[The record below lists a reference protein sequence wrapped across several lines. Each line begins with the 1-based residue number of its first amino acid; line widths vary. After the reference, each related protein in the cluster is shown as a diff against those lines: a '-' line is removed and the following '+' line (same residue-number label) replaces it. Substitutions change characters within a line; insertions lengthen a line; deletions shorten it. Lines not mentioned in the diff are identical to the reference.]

1 VELVGEAGRQAAAVE
16 PTDEILSLTE
26 RGNGLRQAR
35 PGSGSCQKPR
45 RAIARTDVRVRSPRY
60 AARPNVRGRRRQI
73 AATPLAADSINGA
86 GSAPWR
92 NATASRSTSRS
103 HMICPIASRRG
114 RSSALSS
121 TPRTVASRPASI
133 SFP

>member
-1 VELVGEAGRQAAAVE
+1 MQGSNLRPLPCEGSALPLSQSPYPTLDTLYGPRRSQVKKPIPVELVGEAGRQAAAVE

-73 AATPLAADSINGA
+73 AA
-86 GSAPWR
+86 
-92 NATASRSTSRS
+92 
-103 HMICPIASRRG
+103 
-114 RSSALSS
+114 
-121 TPRTVASRPASI
+121 
-133 SFP
+133 